1 MGHEKLLSLQEV
13 VLNPCTYRLPSVDSV
28 GLKRQSTGSRE
39 RNVVGVLP
47 FPVGILT
54 LKGDVD
60 VCADALLVKREDV
73 LTFLAAPATIGGTN
87 LGFQVEKS
95 M

>member
-1 MGHEKLLSLQEV
+1 MHISAAQCGLSGFEKTERRKPGEKRGRGTSL
-13 VLNPCTYRLPSVDSV
+13 PCWHP
-28 GLKRQSTGSRE
+28 
-39 RNVVGVLP
+39 N
-47 FPVGILT
+47 